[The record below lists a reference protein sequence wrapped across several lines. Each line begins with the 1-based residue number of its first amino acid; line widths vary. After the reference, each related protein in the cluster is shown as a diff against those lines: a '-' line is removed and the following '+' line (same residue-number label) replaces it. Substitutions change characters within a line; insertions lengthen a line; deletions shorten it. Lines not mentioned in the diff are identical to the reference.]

1 MTSDLPR
8 SLQRNPKLGLWV
20 RFISGGMVEIR
31 VGKVEIGQGVISALA
46 QIAAEELDVAYEC
59 IRMISADTISTP
71 NEGVTAGSKSIAD
84 GGSALRAVC
93 AEVRSIFLKQAAIE
107 LETEPRALRVR
118 AGLFSSIGT
127 NRSLSY
133 WDMAERVSLDRNAQ
147 GGIEPKSPANYTMV
161 GKGLP
166 RLDLLAK
173 ITGGAFIHDLDLP
186 GMLYGRVVRPPSY
199 DAALVSADLHSVRSR
214 PGVEAVVRLGRFL
227 GVVALREEQAV
238 AAAAALARTAI
249 WEEQAGLPDS
259 ARLAE
264 FLPTQKVGEHVLFES
279 RTAGRL
285 SAEARA
291 EGEAAQHI
299 RASYT
304 RPFLSHAPIGP
315 SCAVALW
322 ADNGQLFVWSHSQ
335 SIHLLRKDIERVV
348 GVDPIVK
355 HVPGSGCY
363 GHNGADDAAMD
374 AVLLAREV
382 RGRPLKLQWS
392 RADEFAWEPFG
403 PAMLARLAAH
413 VSVDGSIVD
422 WTHEL
427 WSNPHIMRP
436 GLHDTPSLL
445 AAWHLD
451 PGFKIPNGVDQLGV
465 ETGAST
471 RNAVPLY
478 NFPAQR
484 IIHHEL
490 KRLPLRTSTLRA
502 IGAFLN
508 VFALESFVDEVALA
522 VAADPID
529 FRLRYLDDYRAK
541 EVIETAAGLIKSSSA
556 SKGLGVGFAFARYNN
571 EGAYAAVAMAIE
583 VEEEIKVKRVVAA
596 VDCGCVVNP
605 DGVSNQIE
613 GGIIQALSWALK
625 EEIQFDH
632 TRITTR
638 SWQDYPIL
646 LFSEAP
652 PVECV
657 LIERPNEPSLGV
669 GEAVAGPTAA
679 ALGNALY
686 NALGLRIRDLP
697 LTRDRLMNAIND
709 AG

>member
-1 MTSDLPR
+1 MNPDLPR
-8 SLQRNPKLGLWV
+8 NLQRNPKLELWV
-20 RFISGGMVEIR
+20 SFTAGEMVEIR
-31 VGKVEIGQGVISALA
+31 VGKVEIGQGVVSALA

-84 GGSALRAVC
+84 SGSALRAVC

-107 LETEPRALRVR
+107 LETEPRALKVR

-133 WDMAERVSLDRNAQ
+133 WDMAERVSLDRDAQ

-227 GVVALREEQAV
+227 GVVALREEQAI
-238 AAAAALARTAI
+238 AAAEALARTAI

-264 FLPTQKVGEHVLFES
+264 FLPTQKVGEHILFES
-279 RTAGRL
+279 QSDKNL
-285 SAEARA
+285 PAETLT
-291 EGEAAQHI
+291 EGEAQHI
-299 RASYT
+299 EASYT
-304 RPFLSHAPIGP
+304 RPFLAHAPIGP
-315 SCAVALW
+315 SCAVAHW
-322 ADNGQLFVWSHSQ
+322 TDSGQLLVWSHSQ

-348 GVDPIVK
+348 GVDPVVK
-355 HVPGSGCY
+355 HEPGSGCY
-363 GHNGADDAAMD
+363 GHNGADDAALD

-382 RGRPLKLQWS
+382 RGRPVKLQWS

-403 PAMLARLAAH
+403 PAMLARMAAH
-413 VSVDGSIVD
+413 VSADGAVFN

-436 GLHDTPSLL
+436 GLHDSPSLL

-451 PGFKIPNGVDQLGV
+451 QGFEIPNGVDQLGV

-478 NFPAQR
+478 NFPSQK

-490 KRLPLRTSTLRA
+490 RRLPLRTSTLRA

-508 VFALESFVDEVALA
+508 VFALESFVDEVANA
-522 VAADPID
+522 VNVDPID

-541 EVIETAAGLIKSSSA
+541 EVIETAANVLRSSSV
-556 SKGLGVGFAFARYNN
+556 SEGLGVGFAFARYNN

-583 VEEEIKVKRVVAA
+583 VEDEIKVKRVVAA
-596 VDCGCVVNP
+596 IDCGCVVNP

-625 EEIQFDH
+625 EEIRFDH
-632 TRITTR
+632 TQITTR

-652 PVECV
+652 PV
-657 LIERPNEPSLGV
+657 
-669 GEAVAGPTAA
+669 
-679 ALGNALY
+679 
-686 NALGLRIRDLP
+686 
-697 LTRDRLMNAIND
+697 
-709 AG
+709 